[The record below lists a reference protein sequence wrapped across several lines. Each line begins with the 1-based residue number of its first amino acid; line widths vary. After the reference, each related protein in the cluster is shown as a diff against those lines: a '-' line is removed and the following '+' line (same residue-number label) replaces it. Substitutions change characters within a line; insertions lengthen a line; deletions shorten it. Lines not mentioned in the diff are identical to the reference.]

1 MKQSGLVWS
10 FDSLACT
17 LTFISLLS
25 FLPASYDKPG
35 LKLKKL
41 DGTPRL
47 VRLQYRQQPTQSR
60 TDFLLSLQ
68 FPKDAHELRGAPT
81 TAEVHVV
88 VPHTAQAGAGTAI
101 GGGTLIEYTVQWWN
115 KTACHAPETMWWSS
129 NPRTVA
135 APAAAAAAGSWTI
148 DKMGSLVDPL
158 SADLR
163 ETDRAQDG
171 TRIGPNGANATCGLS
186 GYGPSGQ
193 LGCGVHLHAVGE
205 GGVTYTTRERQRSI
219 NFASLDVALV
229 SMGLPSPFPTPLAP
243 PDMSNGGGVHFSMVS
258 NTWNTNYPLWFPF
271 SEGDENQRFRFS
283 ITLR

>member
-1 MKQSGLVWS
+1 M
-10 FDSLACT
+10 
-17 LTFISLLS
+17 
-25 FLPASYDKPG
+25 
-35 LKLKKL
+35 
-41 DGTPRL
+41 
-47 VRLQYRQQPTQSR
+47 
-60 TDFLLSLQ
+60 
-68 FPKDAHELRGAPT
+68 RGAPT

-88 VPHTAQAGAGTAI
+88 VPHTAQSSGSQIPGAGAAV
-101 GGGTLIEYTVQWWN
+101 GGLGAKIDYTVQWWN
-115 KTACHAPETMWWSS
+115 KTACHAPETIWWSS
-129 NPRTVA
+129 NPRTEA
-135 APAAAAAAGSWTI
+135 APAAAAVAAAVGSWTI

-271 SEGDENQRFRFS
+271 SEGDENQHFRFS
-283 ITLR
+283 IRLR

>member
-1 MKQSGLVWS
+1 
-10 FDSLACT
+10 
-17 LTFISLLS
+17 
-25 FLPASYDKPG
+25 
-35 LKLKKL
+35 
-41 DGTPRL
+41 
-47 VRLQYRQQPTQSR
+47 VRLRYQQQPAQSR
-60 TDFLLSLQ
+60 TEFLLSLQ

-88 VPHTAQAGAGTAI
+88 VPHTAQSSASEIPGAGAAA
-101 GGGTLIEYTVQWWN
+101 GGLGAKIEYTVQWWN
-115 KTACHAPETMWWSS
+115 KTACHAPETIWWSS
-129 NPRTVA
+129 NPRTEA
-135 APAAAAAAGSWTI
+135 APVAAAAAAAGSWTI

-205 GGVTYTTRERQRSI
+205 GGVMLTYRTHQRQRSI
-219 NFASLDVALV
+219 NIAALDVALV
-229 SMGLPSPFPTPLAP
+229 SMGLPSPFPTPLVP
-243 PDMSNGGGVHFSMVS
+243 PDMRNGGGVHFSMVS

-271 SEGDENQRFRFS
+271 SDGDENQRFRFS